1 MNWTP
6 ETLTDEIVE
15 ASTVAN
21 MKKLEPRF
29 EELTILLSRVGDI
42 LQSDEDPGQRLIAV
56 REIRDEVAAIASTVA
71 ACRAGC
77 SHCCHMAVG
86 ITSSD
91 AAKIGEHLGITPE
104 KPRMQLDPSGNIDK
118 YMNSPCPFLKKK
130 HCTIYEVRPSACRT
144 HYNVS
149 DYPEVCD
156 TLNFPG
162 RDVPSLDMRPI
173 WTAEG
178 LLSFQDG
185 QTHADIRDFFPEG
198 ATPTQRL

>member
-1 MNWTP
+1 MNWTN
-6 ETLTDEIVE
+6 ETLTDDIVGE
-15 ASTVAN
+15 SAMDN
-21 MKKLEPRF
+21 MKKLEPQFGR
-29 EELTILLSRVGDI
+29 LTALMSRAEVL
-42 LQSDEDPGQRLIAV
+42 LQSKEDPGQRLIEV

-104 KPRMQLDPSGNIDK
+104 KPRMQVDPSGNVDK
-118 YMNSPCPFLKKK
+118 YMNVPCPFLKKK

-149 DYPEVCD
+149 NYPEVCD
-156 TLNFPG
+156 TVNFPG

-173 WTAEG
+173 WTAEC
-178 LLSFQDG
+178 LLSVRDG

-198 ATPTQRL
+198 ANPTQKL